1 MNIFVLDT
9 DPQIAARFMCNKHV
23 VKMILESAQMLCSAF
38 ENGEAPYRR
47 AYYNHPCTKWARESK
62 ANYEWLLAHA
72 YELCDEYFLRYGK
85 IHKSLDVIDWCD
97 NHSHELNLPD
107 IGLTTFAQ
115 AMPDEYKNDDVVQ
128 AYRDYYNGEKA
139 YFAKWTAHEDSRL
152 TYNDPPEPYW
162 FNPCAESQ
170 TALV

>member
-62 ANYEWLLAHA
+62 ANYEWLLSHA

-139 YFAKWTAHEDSRL
+139 YFAKWTAHEGSRL

-162 FNPCAESQ
+162 FNVLDRSVDPA
-170 TALV
+170 